1 MTNTEIAQSFLKTIM
16 AGEVEEAFEK
26 YISADFKHHNAYT
39 PAGSEALKA
48 GMKQSGSQFPNKIFQ
63 THLIISEGNKVMTHS
78 LIKFTQDHPG
88 IAVVHIFRIENGKI
102 AELWDVGQQV
112 PTDGLNQDG
121 MF

>member
-16 AGEVEEAFEK
+16 AGEIEEAFEK

-48 GMKQSGSQFPNKIFQ
+48 GMKQSGSQFPQKIFEIK
-63 THLIISEGNKVMTHS
+63 HLTSEGNIVMTHS
-78 LIKFTQDHPG
+78 LIKFNQDHPG
-88 IAVVHIFRIENGKI
+88 VAVVHIFRIENGKI
-102 AELWDVGQQV
+102 AELWDVGQLV

>member
-16 AGEVEEAFEK
+16 AGEIEEAFEK

-48 GMKQSGSQFPNKIFQ
+48 GMKQSGSQFPQKIFEIK
-63 THLIISEGNKVMTHS
+63 HLTGEGNIVMTHS
-78 LIKFTQDHPG
+78 LIKFNQDHPG
-88 IAVVHIFRIENGKI
+88 VAVVHIFRIENGKI
-102 AELWDVGQQV
+102 AELWDVGQLV

>member
-16 AGEVEEAFEK
+16 TGEVEEAFEK

-48 GMKQSGSQFPNKIFQ
+48 GMKQSGSQFPQKIFEIK
-63 THLIISEGNKVMTHS
+63 HLTSEGNIVMTHS
-78 LIKFTQDHPG
+78 LIKFNQDHPG
-88 IAVVHIFRIENGKI
+88 VAVVHIFRIENGKI
-102 AELWDVGQQV
+102 AELWDVGQLV